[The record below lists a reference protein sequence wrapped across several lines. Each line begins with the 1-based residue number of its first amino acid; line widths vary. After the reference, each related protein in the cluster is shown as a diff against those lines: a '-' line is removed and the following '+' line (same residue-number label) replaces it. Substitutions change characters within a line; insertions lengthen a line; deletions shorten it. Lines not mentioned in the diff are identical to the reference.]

1 MLAHFVAY
9 FVTCA
14 RDSNVL
20 LKGAKAKPMCL
31 VILVETCE
39 DVLSQ
44 MGLVGRDQTGDF
56 GGNMQRCVEVD
67 GMRRRRMQRP
77 LRRNPSS

>member
-1 MLAHFVAY
+1 MLAH

-14 RDSNVL
+14 RDGNVL
-20 LKGAKAKPMCL
+20 LKGAKAKIVCL
-31 VILVETCE
+31 AILVETCE

-44 MGLVGRDQTGDF
+44 MGLVGRDQTDDF
-56 GGNMQRCVEVD
+56 GGNMRRCVKLD

-77 LRRNPSS
+77 LRRNPLS